1 MLSSKL
7 INFRQP
13 GRFRPANLL
22 IHGILL
28 LGAITCLVPFYWMLV
43 TSLKVDEAVFKM
55 PPDIIPNPVN
65 TANYQKVFELAPM
78 MLALFNSTKIAVIS
92 TVGTLFTCSL
102 AAYAFAKIRF
112 RGKAAFFATFM
123 ATLMIPGQ
131 VTLIP
136 LFILFS
142 RIGWTDTHLPL
153 IVPTVLINAYGVFLL
168 KQFMEGIPN
177 AYVEAAKLDGA
188 NHFQIY
194 WKCILPLCKPAVVTL
209 GLFTFLGSWN
219 NFLGPLIFL
228 SSEDQFTVPLIINSF
243 RTVYYVQWGFLM
255 AAACIAVVPIL
266 ALYVFAQRFFI
277 QGVSMSGLKG

>member
-78 MLALFNSTKIAVIS
+78 TLALFNSTKIAVIS